1 MKILTHLTNISLA
14 AITLLTSCSSSEKDL
29 PPPNIVWITSEDN
42 SMHYLKMFDED
53 GAETPHIAQLAEH
66 GLIFRH
72 AFSNSPVCSAARST
86 IISGCYGPRIG
97 SNFHRKIQ
105 IVPMPA
111 GLEMFPAYL
120 RSAGYYTTNN
130 YKEDYN
136 IIKSDSVWDESSGK
150 ATWKNRE
157 EGQPF
162 FHVINIT
169 ITHESRLHFTE
180 EEMQNTPV
188 QTDASSFEVFP
199 NHPETELFEYTNAF
213 YRGKIMEMDRQA
225 GEVIAELKAEGL
237 LDRTFIFYYG
247 DHGGVLP
254 GSKGYIYET
263 GLHVPMVV
271 HIPEKYKHLVDFKPG
286 SDVEGFV
293 SFIDLAPTV
302 LNLAGV
308 EIPEEIDGVP
318 FLGKG
323 VKAKEVNSRDETF
336 GYADR
341 FDEKY
346 DMVRSLR
353 KGDYKYIRSY
363 QPFNYDGL
371 MNNYRYIQLAYQ
383 EWLELF
389 KQGELNEVQSQFFRP
404 RSPELLFDLAA
415 DPHETTD
422 LSGDPAYKEVLEEL
436 RGRLN
441 EWASGM
447 PDLSFYPEHY
457 LIENA
462 FGNPVAFGRAHADEI
477 ARYMA
482 IADLQLQDFNQ
493 AKEGILVALDSDDP
507 WQRYWGLIVSSTF
520 GVADETLVERAR
532 AIASGDPQL
541 LNRTK
546 AAEFLGLT
554 AVEDPVE
561 VMTAALS
568 ASSDAAEAT
577 LIMNSIVLM
586 QDGKPGYEFDIQL
599 DMIDESIRDYVEV
612 KARIKY
618 LVGR

>member
-1 MKILTHLTNISLA
+1 MKILTHLTIITLT
-14 AITLLTSCSSSEKDL
+14 AITLLCSCSSSEKDL

-105 IVPMPA
+105 IVPMPD

-130 YKEDYN
+130 VKEDYN

-150 ATWKNRE
+150 ATWKNRA

-162 FHVINIT
+162 FHVINFT
-169 ITHESRLHFTE
+169 TTHESRLHFTE
-180 EEMQNTPV
+180 EQMQNRPV
-188 QTDASSFEVFP
+188 QTDAASFEIFP

-213 YRGKIMEMDRQA
+213 YRDKIMEMDRQV

-263 GLHVPMVV
+263 GLHVPMVM

-286 SDVEGFV
+286 SDAEGFV

-308 EIPEEIDGVP
+308 EIPEGIDGKP
-318 FLGKG
+318 FVGKG
-323 VKAKEVNSRDETF
+323 VKASEVNSRDETF

-415 DPHETTD
+415 DPYETTD
-422 LSGDPAYKEVLEEL
+422 LSGDPAYKEVLEEM

-441 EWASGM
+441 KWASGM
-447 PDLSFYPEHY
+447 PDLSFYPEHH
-457 LIENA
+457 LIKNA

-477 ARYMA
+477 AGYMA
-482 IADLQLQDFNQ
+482 IADLQLQDFDQ
-493 AKEGILVALDSDDP
+493 AKEGILVALGSDDP

-554 AVEDPVE
+554 AVEDPE
-561 VMTAALS
+561 AVMTAALS
-568 ASSDAAEAT
+568 ASRDAAEAT

-586 QDGKPGYEFDIQL
+586 QDGEPGYKFDIQL
-599 DMIDESIRDYVEV
+599 DMIDESIRDNVEV

-618 LVGR
+618 LVGQ